1 MVASIRQATIQNT
14 DAVEECVR
22 EAYSKYVGRIG
33 REPAPMLVDY
43 RAAILSGETW
53 VLLDGDE
60 TAGVLVMRPEGDH
73 LFVETVAVRPGR
85 QGSGLGR
92 RLMAF
97 AEETAMGQGLYEIR
111 LYTNERMVENL
122 PFYRSLGF
130 EETGRGLDEGYRRV
144 FMKKRLR
151 V

>member
-1 MVASIRQATIQNT
+1 MVTIRPAKVGEAGAIATL
-14 DAVEECVR
+14 VR
-22 EAYSKYVGRIG
+22 EAYAKYVGRIG

-43 RAAILSGETW
+43 EAAILAGEAW
-53 VLLDGDE
+53 VLVEGDE
-60 TAGVLVMRPEGDH
+60 TSGVLVMRPENGH

-97 AEETAMGQGLYEIR
+97 VEEAARGQGLREIR
-111 LYTNERMVENL
+111 LYTNEKMEENL

-130 EETGRGLDEGYRRV
+130 EETGRRLDEGYRRV
-144 FMKKRLR
+144 FMKKRLGL
-151 V
+151 

>member
-1 MVASIRQATIQNT
+1 MATIRQATIQDT
-14 DAVEECVR
+14 GAVRECVR

-43 RAAILSGETW
+43 EAAILAGEAWVLVEGGETS
-53 VLLDGDE
+53 
-60 TAGVLVMRPEGDH
+60 GVLVMRSENDH
-73 LFVETVAVRPGR
+73 LFVETVAVRPGM

-92 RLMAF
+92 KLMAF
-97 AEETAMGQGLYEIR
+97 AEEAATSQGLHEIR
-111 LYTNERMVENL
+111 LYTNEKMVENL
-122 PFYRSLGF
+122 PFYKSLGF

-144 FMKKRLR
+144 FMKKRLG

>member
-1 MVASIRQATIQNT
+1 MATIRQATIQ
-14 DAVEECVR
+14 DAEAVRECVR
-22 EAYSKYVGRIG
+22 EAYAKYVGRIG

-43 RAAILSGETW
+43 EAAILAGEAW
-53 VLLDGDE
+53 VLVDGDE
-60 TAGVLVMRPEGDH
+60 TTGVLVMRPENGN

-92 RLMAF
+92 KLMAF
-97 AEETAMGQGLYEIR
+97 AERVATGRGLHEIR
-111 LYTNERMVENL
+111 LYTNEKMVENL

-144 FMKKRLR
+144 FMKKRLG

>member
-1 MVASIRQATIQNT
+1 VVTIRPAKVGEAGAIATL
-14 DAVEECVR
+14 VR
-22 EAYSKYVGRIG
+22 EAYAKYVGRIG

-43 RAAILSGETW
+43 EAAILAGEAW
-53 VLLDGDE
+53 VLVEGDE
-60 TAGVLVMRPEGDH
+60 TSGVLVMRPENGH

-97 AEETAMGQGLYEIR
+97 VEEAARGQGLREIR
-111 LYTNERMVENL
+111 LYTNEKMEENL

-130 EETGRGLDEGYRRV
+130 EETGRRLDEGYRRV
-144 FMKKRLR
+144 FMKKRLGL
-151 V
+151 